1 MTNIPPHSL
10 NPNDMVAGF
19 VVLILCQLAGEALV
33 GLLRLAVPG
42 VALPGPVVGM
52 VLLLVLLCV
61 GRKQAGTVISVANGL
76 LGVLSLLFVPSAVG
90 IMQHGELIK
99 TWGFQLLVAVVAST
113 LLTLLV
119 TVGAFL
125 LTEKLM
131 ARTSA

>member
-1 MTNIPPHSL
+1 MTDISTPPL
-10 NPNDMVAGF
+10 KPNELVAGL

-52 VLLLVLLCV
+52 VLLLVLLV
-61 GRKQAGTVISVANGL
+61 LRRREARAVMSVANGL
-76 LGVLSLLFVPSAVG
+76 LSVLSLLFVPSAVG
-90 IMQHGELIK
+90 IMQHGELIR

-125 LTEKLM
+125 LTEKLT
-131 ARTSA
+131 ARRSA